1 LSQPKE
7 YMTQLI
13 LAAAVVLVAGF
24 LFGYY
29 IRKLIVASKAK
40 SLESKIDAMLNEA
53 KNKQKEMVM
62 EAKDKAFKIIE
73 DAKREEHSHK
83 QELNNLQKRLER
95 RESMFDQK
103 LMDLE
108 NEKGKL
114 QEKAQQLEE
123 TKIKI
128 QEIQKNQLEKLEKI
142 AGLTKPEAEQV
153 LLKNVEAQ
161 MGDAIMSRVK
171 KLKEDGATIL
181 DEEAKK
187 ILINAIQRCAINQA
201 VETTTS
207 TVSLPSD
214 EMKGRIIGREG
225 RNIKV
230 IEQMTGTEIIIDD
243 TPEAITVSSFS
254 PIRRQVAKRML
265 EKLVLDGRIH
275 PAKIESSFE
284 EAKQDVALDIKK
296 AGEEAC
302 YEVGIAGLDPKLVQI
317 MGRLKYRTSYGQNV
331 LQHSIEVA
339 HLSALLAENLGANV
353 SLAKKAGFL
362 HDLGKAV
369 DHEVQGTHPEI
380 GRDLAKKFNLPDQII
395 LPILEHH
402 LDTPSTLEGIIVKTA
417 DAISGARPGAR
428 KDTYENYLQRL
439 SDLEDVATT
448 MEGVEKAYAIQAG
461 RELRVFVQPEQIN
474 DLQAQKMAEE
484 IAKKIEAELKY
495 PGEIKV
501 TVIREN
507 RITEFAR

>member
-1 LSQPKE
+1 
-7 YMTQLI
+7 MMQLI
-13 LAAAVVLVAGF
+13 ASAAVILVAGF
-24 LFGYY
+24 LVGYY
-29 IRKLIVASKAK
+29 TRKLIIATKAK
-40 SLESKIDAMLNEA
+40 SLETKIEASLSEA

-73 DAKREEHSHK
+73 DAKREEHARR
-83 QELNNLQKRLER
+83 QESNNFQKRLER

-108 NEKGKL
+108 NEKTKL
-114 QEKAQQLEE
+114 QDKAQQIEE
-123 TKIKI
+123 TKQKI

-142 AGLTKPEAEQV
+142 AGLSKKDAEQV

-161 MGDAIMSRVK
+161 MSDALMSRIK
-171 KLKEDGATIL
+171 KLQNEGATVL

-187 ILINAIQRCAINQA
+187 ILITAIQRCAINQA
-201 VETTTS
+201 VESTTS
-207 TVSLPSD
+207 AVSLPSD

-265 EKLVLDGRIH
+265 EKLILDGRIH

-302 YEVGIAGLDPKLVQI
+302 YEVGVAGLDPKLVQI
-317 MGRLKYRTSYGQNV
+317 VGRLKYRTSYGQNV

-339 HLSALLAENLGANV
+339 HLSTLLAEQLGANV

-362 HDLGKAV
+362 HDIGKAV

-380 GRDLAKKFNLPDQII
+380 GRDIAKKFNLPDQII
-395 LPILEHH
+395 APILEHH
-402 LDTPSTLEGIIVKTA
+402 LDTPSTIEGVIVKTA

-439 SDLEDVATT
+439 SDLEGVATGIA
-448 MEGVEKAYAIQAG
+448 GVEKAYAIQAG
-461 RELRVFVQPEQIN
+461 RELRVFVQPEEVN

-484 IAKKIEAELKY
+484 IAKKIESELKY

-507 RITEFAR
+507 RVTEYAR